1 MSTQTRLN
9 MLRQLEGVQTYL
21 ADAVSLAGQVPD
33 TPFADPNGINKVG
46 VLGAGAMGRGIAM
59 AFAQSGHQVVLVDP
73 AAQAL
78 EAAQSHLQGLTDRSL
93 KKGKLDEPA
102 ASAQMAR
109 FTFADAISAFDGC
122 DLVVEAVPEI
132 MALKQK
138 VMAEIEAVVSDT
150 ALITSNTS
158 TLDVD
163 AIASALEN
171 PARFLG
177 THFFIPA
184 QVNPLLE
191 VIPATATDPSTLAMT
206 MALAL
211 KIRKRAVIAANG
223 DGFIGNRLFD
233 RFHQEAMYLVE
244 EGAFPQDV
252 DDALEGWGMAIGPFR
267 ALDLVG
273 NDIPWGVRK
282 QRAERPNPPFQPRVG
297 DALCEAGLYGQKTG
311 RGWYLYDDATP
322 RGRGYED
329 CHALIMR
336 ISRELGIQRRSINNE
351 EIVGRVITALMVEA
365 MAILAENRA
374 ERGSDIDVVYTT
386 GYGFPAGVGG
396 PMRLADELGQDEVLT
411 LAEHYGQISGRAD
424 SAWKL
429 PASLT
434 KETA

>member
-1 MSTQTRLN
+1 MSTQAKLN
-9 MLRQLEGVQTYL
+9 SLSALEGVQDYL
-21 ADAVSLAGQVPD
+21 VQAAKTAGQVPD
-33 TPFADPNGINKVG
+33 IPHADPASITTVG

-59 AFAQSGHQVVLVDP
+59 AFAQTGHQVTLVDP
-73 AAQAL
+73 APTALKAAQA
-78 EAAQSHLQGLTDRSL
+78 HLQGLTDRAL
-93 KKGKLDEPA
+93 KKGKLDEAGA
-102 ASAQMAR
+102 AAQMAR
-109 FTFADAISAFDGC
+109 FTFADAISAFKGC

-132 MALKQK
+132 MSLKQK
-138 VMAEIEAVVSDT
+138 VMAEIEAVVGAD

-163 AIASALEN
+163 AIASALAD
-171 PARFLG
+171 PSRFLG

-191 VIPATATDPSTLAMT
+191 VIPAGSTAPATLALT

-211 KIRKRAVIAANG
+211 KLRKRAVIAANG

-244 EGAFPQDV
+244 EGAFPEDV
-252 DDALEGWGMAIGPFR
+252 DNALEAWGMAIGPFR

-282 QRAERPNPPFQPRVG
+282 QRAERPSPPFQPRVG

-322 RGRGYED
+322 RGRSYED
-329 CHALIMR
+329 CRALILGV
-336 ISRELGIQRRSINNE
+336 SRALNITRRTITPE

-374 ERGSDIDVVYTT
+374 ERGPDIDVVYTT
-386 GYGFPAGVGG
+386 GYGFPAAVGG
-396 PMRLADELGQDEVLT
+396 PMRLAAELGEENMLA
-411 LAEHYGQISGRAD
+411 LAEHYGQISDRAD

-429 PASLT
+429 PASLQ
-434 KETA
+434 KEAA

>member
-1 MSTQTRLN
+1 MSTEARLN
-9 MLRQLEGVQTYL
+9 ELRQLDQVQAYL
-21 ADAVSLAGQVPD
+21 ADAIKVAGQVPD
-33 TPFADPNGINKVG
+33 TPHADPAGISTVG

-59 AFAQSGHQVVLVDP
+59 AFAQSGHQVTLVDP
-73 AAQAL
+73 AQQAL
-78 EAAQSHLQGLTDRSL
+78 DAAKAHLQGLTDRSL
-93 KKGKLDEPA
+93 KKGKLDEAGA
-102 ASAQMAR
+102 AAQMAR
-109 FTFADAISAFDGC
+109 FTFADAISAFAGC

-132 MALKQK
+132 MSLKQK
-138 VMAEIEAVVSDT
+138 VMAEIEAVVGAE

-163 AIASALEN
+163 AIASALKT
-171 PARFLG
+171 PGRFLG

-191 VIPATATDPSTLAMT
+191 VIPATATDPATLALT

-252 DDALEGWGMAIGPFR
+252 DDALESWGMAIGPFR

-282 QRAERPNPPFQPRVG
+282 QRAERPNPPFQPRIG

-322 RGRGYED
+322 RGRCYED
-329 CHALIMR
+329 SRALIMR
-336 ISRELGIQRRSINNE
+336 ISRELGIQRRAISSD

-396 PMRLADELGQDEVLT
+396 PMRLADELGQDQILK

-429 PASLT
+429 PASLM

>member
-1 MSTQTRLN
+1 MSTEARLN
-9 MLRQLEGVQTYL
+9 ALRQLDEVQTYL
-21 ADAVSLAGQVPD
+21 ADAIKIAGQVPD
-33 TPFADPNGINKVG
+33 TPHADPAGISTVG

-59 AFAQSGHQVVLVDP
+59 AFAQSGHLVTLVDP

-78 EAAQSHLQGLTDRSL
+78 EAAQAHLQGLTNRAL
-93 KKGKLDEPA
+93 KKGKLDEDGA
-102 ASAQMAR
+102 KAQMDR
-109 FTFADAISAFDGC
+109 FTFADAISAFAGC

-132 MALKQK
+132 MSLKQK
-138 VMAEIEAVVSDT
+138 VMTEIEQAVSDD

-163 AIASALEN
+163 AIASALAK
-171 PARFLG
+171 PGRFLG

-191 VIPATATDPSTLAMT
+191 VIPATDTDPATLALT

-211 KIRKRAVIAANG
+211 KLRKRAVIAANG

-252 DDALEGWGMAIGPFR
+252 DDALEAWGMAIGPFR

-282 QRAERPNPPFQPRVG
+282 QRAERANPPFQPRIG

-322 RGRGYED
+322 RGRCYED
-329 CHALIMR
+329 CRALIMR
-336 ISRELGIQRRSINNE
+336 ISRELNIQRRAVSNDE
-351 EIVGRVITALMVEA
+351 VVGRVITAVMIEA

-374 ERGSDIDVVYTT
+374 ARGSDIDVVYTT

-396 PMRLADELGQDEVLT
+396 PMRLADELGQDHVLK

-429 PASLT
+429 PASLS
-434 KETA
+434 KEIA

>member
-1 MSTQTRLN
+1 MSTEARLN
-9 MLRQLEGVQTYL
+9 ALRQLNEVQSYL
-21 ADAVSLAGQVPD
+21 TDAAKVAGQVPD
-33 TPFADPNGINKVG
+33 TPHADPAGISTVG
-46 VLGAGAMGRGIAM
+46 ILGAGAMGRGIAM
-59 AFAQSGHQVVLVDP
+59 AFAQSGHQVTLVDP
-73 AAQAL
+73 AQQAL
-78 EAAQSHLQGLTDRSL
+78 DAAKAHLQGLTDRAL
-93 KKGKLDEPA
+93 KKGKLDDAGA
-102 ASAQMAR
+102 AAQMAR
-109 FTFADAISAFDGC
+109 FTFANAISAFAGC

-132 MALKQK
+132 MSLKQK
-138 VMAEIEAVVSDT
+138 VMAEIEQVVGDD

-163 AIASALEN
+163 AIASALKN

-191 VIPATATDPSTLAMT
+191 VIPATDTDPATLALT

-211 KIRKRAVIAANG
+211 KLRKRAVIAANG

-252 DDALEGWGMAIGPFR
+252 DDALEAWGMAIGPFR

-297 DALCEAGLYGQKTG
+297 AALCEAGLYGQQTG
-311 RGWYLYDDATP
+311 RGWYLYDKTTP
-322 RGRGYED
+322 RGRDYED
-329 CHALIMR
+329 CRALIQKV
-336 ISRELGIQRRSINNE
+336 SRDLGLQRRAVSNQ

-374 ERGSDIDVVYTT
+374 ERGPDIDVVYTT

-396 PMRLADELGQDEVLT
+396 PMRLAAELGEDNVLT

-429 PASLT
+429 PESLQ